1 MDYINP
7 EALLVPRRIL
17 RQNAEGA
24 YFVFALTHPEGDQNF
39 IAEQRFVEL
48 GKRKNEQIE
57 ITKGVAAGELLIDE
71 GVSLLEANQ
80 KVKRL
85 VQ

>member
-1 MDYINP
+1 
-7 EALLVPRRIL
+7 
-17 RQNAEGA
+17 
-24 YFVFALTHPEGDQNF
+24 
-39 IAEQRFVEL
+39 L
-48 GKRKNEQIE
+48 GKSKNEQIE